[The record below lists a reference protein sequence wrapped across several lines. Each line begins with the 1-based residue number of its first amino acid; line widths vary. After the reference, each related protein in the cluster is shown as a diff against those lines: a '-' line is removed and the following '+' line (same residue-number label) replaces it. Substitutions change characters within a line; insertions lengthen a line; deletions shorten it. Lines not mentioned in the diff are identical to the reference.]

1 MFWTRH
7 DGKPELYDTE
17 KRRLVQLEARKKR
30 AARPQRKT
38 RPLNDISQEHTY
50 GELSEDNHK
59 TQKQIKAQNSVFIIC
74 FFNYI
79 CHINIL
85 ITYSVRS

>member
-1 MFWTRH
+1 MKKLSFMFWTRH
-7 DGKPELYDTE
+7 DGKPELYYTE

-30 AARPQRKT
+30 ATRPQRKT

-59 TQKQIKAQNSVFIIC
+59 TQKQIKPQNSVFIIC
-74 FFNYI
+74 FF
-79 CHINIL
+79 
-85 ITYSVRS
+85 